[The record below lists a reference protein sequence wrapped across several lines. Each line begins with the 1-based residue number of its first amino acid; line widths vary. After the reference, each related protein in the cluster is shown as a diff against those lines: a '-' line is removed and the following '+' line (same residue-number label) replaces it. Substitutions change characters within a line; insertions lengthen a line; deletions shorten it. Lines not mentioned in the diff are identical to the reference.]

1 MFIQVAV
8 KKRVSASGRTFS
20 LAVDFTSKS
29 DRLVLF
35 GPSGSGKSL
44 TLQLL
49 AGLLTPDAGKI
60 VVEDRVLF
68 DKQQEINVPARH
80 RTMGY
85 VPQDYALFPHLT
97 VRDNVAFGL
106 QRGWRR
112 RLAGAEDQRVA
123 AILEALEIAPLSQSY
138 PRELSGGQK
147 QRVALA
153 RALALRPRLL
163 LLDEPFAALDI
174 PLRTRVRQELLHV
187 LSRFNLPVIM
197 VTHDP
202 EDVKIFAEDLVYF
215 ENGLSTGSSISES
228 KPEFQESLSPS
239 PPDPLPR
246 FLDGAFVKPVKA

>member
-1 MFIQVAV
+1 MFIQVEV
-8 KKRVSASGRTFS
+8 KKQVSASGRTFS
-20 LAVDFTSKS
+20 LEVDFTSKS
-29 DRLVLF
+29 ERLVLF

-60 VVEDRVLF
+60 VMGDRVLF
-68 DKQQEINVPARH
+68 DKQQKINVPARH

-106 QRGWRR
+106 KRGWRR
-112 RLAGAEDQRVA
+112 RLASAEDQRVA
-123 AILEALEIAPLSQSY
+123 AILEALEITPLARSY
-138 PRELSGGQK
+138 PHELSGGQK

-153 RALALRPRLL
+153 RALARRPGLL

-174 PLRTRVRQELLHV
+174 PLRTRVRQELLHI
-187 LSRFNLPVIM
+187 LSRFDLPMIM

-202 EDVKIFAEDLVYF
+202 EDVKLFAEDLVYF
-215 ENGLSTGSSISES
+215 DNGLGTGSSILES
-228 KPEFQESLSPS
+228 CPEIPASLSP
-239 PPDPLPR
+239 PPDPLPH
-246 FLDGAFVKPVKA
+246 FLEGAYVKPFKA

>member
-1 MFIQVAV
+1 MFIQVEV

-20 LAVDFTSKS
+20 LEVDFTSKS

-35 GPSGSGKSL
+35 GPSGSGKTL

-68 DKQQEINVPARH
+68 DKQQKINVPARH

-97 VRDNVAFGL
+97 VRNNVAFGL
-106 QRGWRR
+106 QRSWRR
-112 RLAGAEDQRVA
+112 RLASAEDQRVA
-123 AILEALEIAPLSQSY
+123 AILEALEIAPLAQSY

-174 PLRTRVRQELLHV
+174 PLRTRVRQELLHI
-187 LSRFNLPVIM
+187 LGRFALPMIM

-202 EDVKIFAEDLVYF
+202 EDVKTFAEDLVYF
-215 ENGLSTGSSISES
+215 ENGQATGSSIRES
-228 KPEFQESLSPS
+228 QSEFQESLPPS
-239 PPDPLPR
+239 PDLFPR
-246 FLDGAFVKPVKA
+246 FLEGAYVKPVKA